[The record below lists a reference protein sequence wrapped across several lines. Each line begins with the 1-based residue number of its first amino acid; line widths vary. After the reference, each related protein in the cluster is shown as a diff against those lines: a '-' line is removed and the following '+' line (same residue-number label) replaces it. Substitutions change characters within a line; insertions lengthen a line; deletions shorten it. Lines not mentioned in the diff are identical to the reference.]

1 MTPSQYPV
9 PALWGQLGERL
20 AGYFAAG
27 ARGLTGSE
35 LVLSS
40 RDGEEFGRL
49 RVDGPAGARFEAGDV
64 RATVERLA
72 SSRYRM
78 LAGGAEVLAETAGS
92 ADTPEVRCGDRVYE
106 ARLGGVR
113 NTAVAHS
120 PGGGARRRRVHQPEL
135 RGLLRCRRRGVSA
148 PGRLSAVPYR
158 RAPAPGLP
166 HGSRGRCVEP
176 LGEQRRRRLL
186 RKERWCTKIGT
197 TEDSRNRA
205 TRREVP
211 HAEIP
216 PAVTLLVVR

>member
-78 LAGGAEVLAETAGS
+78 LAGGAEVLAETEGS

-113 NTAVAHS
+113 NAAVAHS
-120 PGGGARRRRVHQPEL
+120 PGGSEAARVAGGFTNRSYEVFFDAGDEGSLPLAVFLLYRIVALRRRAFLTGAGGDASSP
-135 RGLLRCRRRGVSA
+135 
-148 PGRLSAVPYR
+148 
-158 RAPAPGLP
+158 
-166 HGSRGRCVEP
+166 
-176 LGEQRRRRLL
+176 
-186 RKERWCTKIGT
+186 
-197 TEDSRNRA
+197 
-205 TRREVP
+205 
-211 HAEIP
+211 
-216 PAVTLLVVR
+216 

>member
-27 ARGLTGSE
+27 ARGITGSE

-49 RVDGPAGARFEAGDV
+49 RVDGPEGARFEAGDV

-92 ADTPEVRCGDRVYE
+92 ADAPEVRCGDRVYE
-106 ARLGGVR
+106 ARLGVVR
-113 NTAVAHS
+113 NAAVAHS
-120 PGGGARRRRVHQPEL
+120 PVGSEAARIAGGLTNRSYEVSFDAKDEGSLPLAVFLLYRIVELRRRAFLTGAGGDASSP
-135 RGLLRCRRRGVSA
+135 
-148 PGRLSAVPYR
+148 
-158 RAPAPGLP
+158 
-166 HGSRGRCVEP
+166 
-176 LGEQRRRRLL
+176 
-186 RKERWCTKIGT
+186 
-197 TEDSRNRA
+197 
-205 TRREVP
+205 
-211 HAEIP
+211 
-216 PAVTLLVVR
+216 

>member
-20 AGYFAAG
+20 AGYFAAD

-49 RVDGPAGARFEAGDV
+49 RVDGPEGARFEAGDV
-64 RATVERLA
+64 RASVERLA

-92 ADTPEVRCGDRVYE
+92 ADAPEVRCGDRVYE

-113 NTAVAHS
+113 NAAVAHS
-120 PGGGARRRRVHQPEL
+120 PGGSEAARVAGGFTNRSYEVFFDAGDEGSLPLAVFLLYRIVALRRRAFLTGAGGAASSP
-135 RGLLRCRRRGVSA
+135 
-148 PGRLSAVPYR
+148 
-158 RAPAPGLP
+158 
-166 HGSRGRCVEP
+166 
-176 LGEQRRRRLL
+176 
-186 RKERWCTKIGT
+186 
-197 TEDSRNRA
+197 
-205 TRREVP
+205 
-211 HAEIP
+211 
-216 PAVTLLVVR
+216 